1 MTKKDLAKNIPTKI
15 DSEPLRSEIG
25 DNKSIYSSVEDNINR
40 RAGKDRR
47 NFKYTAYIPE
57 RRSGNDRR
65 KSGWY
70 RIK

>member
-1 MTKKDLAKNIPTKI
+1 MSKKDLAENIPTKI

>member
-1 MTKKDLAKNIPTKI
+1 MSKEDLAKNIPTKI

-25 DNKSIYSSVEDNINR
+25 DSKSIYSSVDDHMNW

-57 RRSGNDRR
+57 RRYGNDRR
-65 KSGWY
+65 KRG
-70 RIK
+70 